1 MGRTLAKLAVSGALI
16 WFVLRTQDLD
26 GLAHRMLTVNGGAV
40 VLCILSIPL
49 VSVLAALRWSVI
61 LATMG
66 ERVGIRIT
74 YPQGMIG
81 LFFNQCLPFSM
92 GDVVRMWFAY
102 RAGLS
107 PRIAVNSVL
116 LDRLVGALA
125 LLLMVTFTLPH
136 FFALSP
142 SPAVKIGTVLVV
154 AAGYLGVV
162 TLAVLSRFLG
172 RFADNRIGQMLVQLS
187 VDLRRLLSLRRE
199 AAQAVLCGII
209 VQFASAAMVY
219 VLARGLDLP
228 VNAADCLFVVPIANL
243 IQTLPISIGGWGV
256 REGVFVAAFG
266 MVRLDAPSAL
276 ALSALFGLVS
286 ALGSLPGG
294 IFWLLQKR
302 ARAKASAA

>member
-16 WFVLRTQDLD
+16 WLVLRTQDLD
-26 GLAHRMLTVNGGAV
+26 GVVHRVLTVNGSAV
-40 VLCILSIPL
+40 VLSILSIPL
-49 VSVLAALRWSVI
+49 MSILAALRWSVI

-66 ERVGIRIT
+66 QRVGIRVT

-92 GDVVRMWFAY
+92 GDFARMWFAY
-102 RAGLS
+102 RAGIS
-107 PRIAVNSVL
+107 ARIAINSVL

-125 LLLMVTFTLPH
+125 LLLMVTFTFPH

-142 SPAVKIGTVLVV
+142 SPAAKLGTAFVL
-154 AAGYLGVV
+154 AAGYLGIVL
-162 TLAVLSRFLG
+162 LAVLDRFLG
-172 RFADNRIGQMLVQLS
+172 RFADSRIGRTLVQLA
-187 VDLRRLLSLRRE
+187 VDLRRLFSLRRE
-199 AAQAVLCGII
+199 AAQTILCGII
-209 VQFASAAMVY
+209 VQFASAVMVY
-219 VLARGLDLP
+219 VLARGLDLA
-228 VNAADCLFVVPIANL
+228 VNPADCLFVVPIANL

-266 MVRLDAPSAL
+266 MVGLAAPSAL

-302 ARAKASAA
+302 AREKVSAA